1 MPGMCHNSFRKIC
14 KSWTLPLKS
23 PEFNTAFL
31 KSSQESQD
39 SKLAILSYQK
49 FSSKKKRRRRR
60 KQLNQKQT
68 QENWHFNW
76 ESPLPTSLPKSP
88 CKIWFHQ
95 APERTQDEGCRRFQR
110 LHLPGRAH
118 PDYRSYMLCLL
129 ELWLFGSF
137 LSLER
142 DLLVS
147 LWSLL
152 RHQESSRKA
161 ACLAEHPRQP
171 AKASACFLASA
182 GPSSEKSWY

>member
-1 MPGMCHNSFRKIC
+1 MSYGIGCRCGSDPVLWLWCRPAAVTPIR
-14 KSWTLPLKS
+14 PLAWE
-23 PEFNTAFL
+23 PPCAGDAAL
-31 KSSQESQD
+31 KRP
-39 SKLAILSYQK
+39 
-49 FSSKKKRRRRR
+49 KKKRRR

-76 ESPLPTSLPKSP
+76 ENPLPTSLPKSP

-110 LHLPGRAH
+110 LHLPGRAQ

-147 LWSLL
+147 L
-152 RHQESSRKA
+152 
-161 ACLAEHPRQP
+161 
-171 AKASACFLASA
+171 
-182 GPSSEKSWY
+182 